1 VPSDRST
8 SGSRLSLTLRLWRQ
22 DDPSCPGGFEAHR
35 LEDLSPDLSLLEAL
49 DLLNERLVAQG
60 IRPFS
65 FEHDCREG
73 ICGACGFLVN
83 GQAHGPQL
91 ATTVCQLY
99 LRQFRDG
106 DTLVLEPFR
115 ARALPLL
122 QDLAVDRSAL
132 DRIIAAG
139 GYCSVNA
146 GSAPDANAQLIGR
159 EQAALAFDAATC
171 IGCAACVAACPNAS
185 ASLFTAAKLAHL
197 ALLPQG
203 QPERPQRLTAML
215 QQMEQEGF
223 GDCSSHLECQ
233 AACPQQISADWISWM
248 QRERW
253 RRPGP

>member
-1 VPSDRST
+1 MDAAPDRI
-8 SGSRLSLTLRLWRQ
+8 SLTLRLWRQ
-22 DDPSCPGGFEAHR
+22 AGPDQLGGFETHR
-35 LEDLSPDLSLLEAL
+35 LEKLSTDLSLLEAL
-49 DLLNERLVAQG
+49 DLLNDRLLRAG
-60 IRPFS
+60 ARPLS
-65 FEHDCREG
+65 FDHDCREG
-73 ICGACGFLVN
+73 ICGSCGFLVN
-83 GQAHGPQL
+83 GQAHGPQA

-106 DTLVLEPFR
+106 DTLVLEPWR

-122 QDLAVDRSAL
+122 ADLTVDRSA
-132 DRIIAAG
+132 
-139 GYCSVNA
+139 
-146 GSAPDANAQLIGR
+146 
-159 EQAALAFDAATC
+159 FDTATC
-171 IGCAACVAACPNAS
+171 IGCAACVASCRNAS

>member
-1 VPSDRST
+1 VSK
-8 SGSRLSLTLRLWRQ
+8 SRLTLTLRIWRQ
-22 DDPSCPGGFEAHR
+22 DGPHAPGRFEPHR
-35 LEDLSPDLSLLEAL
+35 LEGLSPDLSLLEAL
-49 DLLNERLVAQG
+49 DLLNEQLVEQG
-60 IRPFS
+60 QRPFS

-83 GQAHGPQL
+83 GQAHGPQA

-115 ARALPLL
+115 ARAFPLL
-122 QDLAVDRSAL
+122 QDLSVERAAL

-146 GSAPDANAQLIGR
+146 GSAPDANALPVGR
-159 EQAALAFDAATC
+159 DQAALAFDAATC
-171 IGCAACVAACPNAS
+171 IGCGACVAACPNAS

-203 QPERPQRLTAML
+203 QPERPRRAAAML
-215 QQMEQEGF
+215 QRMEAEGF
-223 GDCSSHLECQ
+223 GGCSSHLECE
-233 AACPQQISADWISWM
+233 AACPKQISADWISWL
-248 QRERW
+248 QRER
-253 RRPGP
+253 RRRAAI